1 MKAPRFRWTKQLDD
15 RLRREYPHTTDSV
28 RLARAI
34 GVGLNAMRMR
44 AYRLNVVK
52 TDETRTELCLLSL
65 GRETDDD
72 EAGPRIEEL
81 PGDKPGVVRIIR
93 HRIRG

>member
-65 GRETDDD
+65 GREVDEDDS
-72 EAGPRIEEL
+72 PRIEVL
-81 PGDKPGVVRIIR
+81 PGDAPGILRVVR
-93 HRIRG
+93 HRLMK